1 MNRKIVT
8 PARKLSIMT
17 LAGTLSIPKGSCPF
31 AKSITGKAAM
41 QSARSANMR
50 HFFREKP
57 IREMPVMA
65 R

>member
-1 MNRKIVT
+1 
-8 PARKLSIMT
+8 MT

-50 HFFREKP
+50 HFFRENP

>member
-1 MNRKIVT
+1 
-8 PARKLSIMT
+8 MT

-41 QSARSANMR
+41 QSMR